1 MKTLSKFL
9 FAAGLIAVASIPL
22 LAPRQAP
29 TESEPQLTAPTE
41 AVSSAPVSEIA
52 AEVETV
58 NPYSLE
64 ALAGREY
71 GQGELRVEYPWH
83 NEPEFTRYYIT
94 YDSDGL
100 NIHGFVNIPTGKGP
114 FPVVIALHGY
124 IPASE
129 YETLDYST
137 RYADAIARKGYIVL
151 HPNLRNYPP
160 SDSPGRVRGDQ
171 ASGFTIDVMNLLAH
185 VREEAGQSDSIFEP
199 ADLSRMG
206 IWGHSMGGGIS
217 LRVISLVP
225 EIKAAVLYAAV
236 TQRYTNE
243 SAGFKVI
250 DLESSD
256 AEYSV
261 HHGTADPTVS
271 VSWSYRFCDQLEEMG
286 KAHECF
292 FYENAPHTFIRLGQD
307 EPVFIKRTIDFYNR
321 ILKSDS

>member
-1 MKTLSKFL
+1 MKTLGRFL
-9 FAAGLIAVASIPL
+9 LIAGLAAIVGLVL
-22 LAPRQAP
+22 LASRSVPADSEPQLIAP
-29 TESEPQLTAPTE
+29 TESI
-41 AVSSAPVSEIA
+41 SSAPAAEIA
-52 AEVETV
+52 TEVEPV
-58 NPYSLE
+58 NPYSLD
-64 ALAGREY
+64 ALAARQY

-124 IPASE
+124 IPADE

-160 SDSPGRVRGDQ
+160 SDSPGRVRGDN
-171 ASGFTIDVMNLLAH
+171 ASGYTIDVMNLLAH
-185 VREEAGQSDSIFEP
+185 VREEAGQPDSIFEN

-243 SAGFKVI
+243 SAGYEVI

-271 VSWSYRFCDQLEEMG
+271 VSWSYQFCDQLEEMG
-286 KAHECF
+286 KPHECF
-292 FYENAPHTFIRLGQD
+292 FYEDAPHTFIRLGQD

-321 ILKSDS
+321 LLKSDS